1 MVRNL
6 RRRQE
11 VEIEKLDRAIA
22 TMEPKAEPGELEPL
36 YQLRKEMKGALDN

>member
-1 MVRNL
+1 VRNL

-11 VEIEKLDRAIA
+11 VEIEKLERAIT

-36 YQLRKEMKGALDN
+36 YQLRKEMKAALDN